1 MLDYLSNEKGC
12 RREKRPE
19 REREC
24 GEKDKDLIP
33 LDWLRRNQQVARN

>member
-1 MLDYLSNEKGC
+1 MKKVAEEKKGQ
-12 RREKRPE
+12 